1 MAQHT
6 NAFPELQRDLRFV
19 PLGVDDPQ
27 VLTPEQIDRYNAD
40 GFLFPIDIFSAAEM
54 AEIRAYIDDLVPKAL
69 AAGWGNYDVVNW
81 HKHCRGIW
89 DLITEPRIINV
100 VADLLGD
107 SVVLRHSHLFAKLP
121 GDPKQVSWHQ
131 DASYWPLTPSRVV
144 SAWLAI
150 DDTDVEN
157 SAMRVIPGSH
167 HNAQL
172 TFHDSAEDENNVLF
186 QTVRDAEDWGRPPVA
201 LEMKAGQ
208 ISLHSDWILHGS
220 EPNRSDRRRCGLAMR
235 YLSADVRAY
244 DGWNAHSVWC
254 RGEDPRNH
262 WADHPRP
269 DGELIPVNL
278 DA

>member
-1 MAQHT
+1 MARHT

-27 VLTPEQIDRYNAD
+27 VLSAEQIDRYNAD
-40 GFLFPIDIFSAAEM
+40 GFLFPIDIFSPAEI
-54 AEIRAYIDDLVPKAL
+54 AEIRAYIDDLVPQAL
-69 AAGWGNYDVVNW
+69 AAGWDNYDVVNW

-89 DLITEPRIINV
+89 DIITEPRIIDV

-121 GDPKQVSWHQ
+121 GDSKRVSWHQ

-167 HNAQL
+167 HHAQL
-172 TFHDSAEDENNVLF
+172 AFHDSAEDENNVLF
-186 QTVRDAEDWGRPPVA
+186 QTVRDAEGWGRPPVD
-201 LEMKAGQ
+201 LEMRAGQ

-220 EPNRSDRRRCGLAMR
+220 EPNGSDRRRCGLAMR
-235 YLSADVRAY
+235 YLSADVHAY
-244 DGWNAHSVWC
+244 DGWNVHSVWC
-254 RGEDPRNH
+254 RGTDPRNH
-262 WADHPRP
+262 WANHPRP
-269 DGELIPVNL
+269 TGEHIPVPEV
-278 DA
+278 A